1 MTNKIRQLEED
12 HELEVT
18 EMKRI
23 SEVKL
28 KELTDQQSKQV
39 IALDASE
46 KETKLLKEDV
56 KALKVVCNFSN
67 SIYNLSDIF
76 TVTTLSSRPTKT
88 VSVHLKTKLGLL
100 KQYQVIKHSIC
111 MIIYKHHGILKPKL
125 QH

>member
-46 KETKLLKEDV
+46 KETKLLKEEV
-56 KALKVVCNFSN
+56 KALKVICNF
-67 SIYNLSDIF
+67 
-76 TVTTLSSRPTKT
+76 
-88 VSVHLKTKLGLL
+88 
-100 KQYQVIKHSIC
+100 
-111 MIIYKHHGILKPKL
+111 
-125 QH
+125 

>member
-1 MTNKIRQLEED
+1 LTNKIRQLEED

-46 KETKLLKEDV
+46 KETKLLKEEV
-56 KALKVVCNFSN
+56 KALKVICNF
-67 SIYNLSDIF
+67 
-76 TVTTLSSRPTKT
+76 
-88 VSVHLKTKLGLL
+88 
-100 KQYQVIKHSIC
+100 
-111 MIIYKHHGILKPKL
+111 
-125 QH
+125 

>member
-39 IALDASE
+39 IALNASE
-46 KETKLLKEDV
+46 KETKLLKEEV
-56 KALKVVCNFSN
+56 KALKVICNF
-67 SIYNLSDIF
+67 
-76 TVTTLSSRPTKT
+76 
-88 VSVHLKTKLGLL
+88 
-100 KQYQVIKHSIC
+100 
-111 MIIYKHHGILKPKL
+111 
-125 QH
+125 